1 MSGTPASRTLLSI
14 ASTPSGARVEVDG
27 RPLEE
32 TTPTAVRGLAAGK
45 HQLRITLG
53 NRTPVEQT
61 VVLGDGERQAIA
73 AVVAPASHFVEI
85 QTKPADA
92 TLYVDGRLIIQ
103 RTPVRVQ
110 FFDDEFYELRL
121 EKPGYE
127 PVETRI
133 TPDQKDPVQLYKLEP
148 EHEPRG
154 SVIVDSN
161 VTARV
166 LVDGGDTG
174 YSTPSRAILL
184 PVGAHT
190 VQIRTSTGGESGV
203 QHITLT
209 PGETVRVS
217 LEPLAEKKHR

>member
-1 MSGTPASRTLLSI
+1 MLSI
-14 ASTPSGARVEVDG
+14 ASTPKDARVEVDG
-27 RPLEE
+27 RLLDE
-32 TTPTAVRGLAAGK
+32 TTPTVVRGLAAGK
-45 HQLRITLG
+45 HQVRITLG

-61 VVLGDGERQAIA
+61 VVLADGERLAIA
-73 AVVAPASHFVEI
+73 PVIAPASHFVEI

-92 TLYVDGRLIIQ
+92 SVYVDGRLSTQ

-110 FFDDEFYELRL
+110 FFDDEFYELRI
-121 EKPGYE
+121 EKSGYD

-161 VTARV
+161 VAARV
-166 LVDGGDTG
+166 FVDGGDTG

-203 QHITLT
+203 QHVSLT
-209 PGETVRVS
+209 AGETVRVS
-217 LEPLAEKKHR
+217 LDPLAGKKHR